1 MTEQE
6 MLAKLTEMGRKLVR
20 EYDRERAKYQRLTE
34 LPIECVKA
42 AARVCMMV
50 EVVDA
55 LGLMD
60 GQEFDKAIHEAEH
73 GVKGIKMAAID
84 AGLRRMG
91 DIQPEATE
99 GQPELAR
106 DRLGEHFAAVG
117 RDLVNRRDWSEGS
130 PSAKDGTP

>member
-42 AARVCMMV
+42 AARVCMLV

-60 GQEFDKAIHEAEH
+60 GQEF
-73 GVKGIKMAAID
+73 D

-117 RDLVNRRDWSEGS
+117 RDLVNWRDWSEGS